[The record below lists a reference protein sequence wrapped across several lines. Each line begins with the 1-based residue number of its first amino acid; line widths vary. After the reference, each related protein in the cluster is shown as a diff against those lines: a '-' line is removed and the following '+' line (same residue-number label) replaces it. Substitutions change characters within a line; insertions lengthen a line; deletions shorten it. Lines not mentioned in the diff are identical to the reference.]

1 VIPIDYNFAFTC
13 TVDVCI
19 VARVC
24 CVDLYIFCNVCRVG
38 SLVEIDEHVNEIIQ
52 LCEEDIVQHTLQ
64 VLRFVLEY

>member
-1 VIPIDYNFAFTC
+1 MCALWPEFVASI
-13 TVDVCI
+13 CI
-19 VARVC
+19 FFVM
-24 CVDLYIFCNVCRVG
+24 YVG